1 MPHDRCAHC
10 QGEMHK
16 TKRLTFPDGEVK
28 LIYECRICERA
39 QVASE
44 TPVADATG

>member
-1 MPHDRCAHC
+1 MSHECCNHC
-10 QGEMHK
+10 QGDMHK

-39 QVASE
+39 LVTSEAS
-44 TPVADATG
+44 VADSAG

>member
-1 MPHDRCAHC
+1 MPQDRCRHC
-10 QGEMHK
+10 QGDMHK

-39 QVASE
+39 LVTSE
-44 TPVADATG
+44 LATEDVHT

>member
-1 MPHDRCAHC
+1 MPQDRCHHC
-10 QGEMHK
+10 QGDMHK

-39 QVASE
+39 LVMTEVA
-44 TPVADATG
+44 VADTAG

>member
-1 MPHDRCAHC
+1 MAQDRCVHC
-10 QGEMHK
+10 QGEMLK

-39 QVASE
+39 EVISE
-44 TPVADATG
+44 TPVVDATS